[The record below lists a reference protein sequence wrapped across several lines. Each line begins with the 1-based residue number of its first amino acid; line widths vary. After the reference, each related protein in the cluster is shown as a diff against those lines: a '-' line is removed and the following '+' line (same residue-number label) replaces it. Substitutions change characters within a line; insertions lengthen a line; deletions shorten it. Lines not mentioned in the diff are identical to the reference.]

1 MSEVVKS
8 KIYQLLDTIKD
19 ESILNQL
26 MEDVTFYT
34 SKKDEIDKLA
44 PNQLSELDTAI
55 TEADNNETISL
66 DDFKKDL
73 HEWRTK

>member
-34 SKKDEIDKLA
+34 SKKDEIDKLT

>member
-19 ESILNQL
+19 ENILNQL

-34 SKKDEIDKLA
+34 SKKDEINKLT
-44 PNQLSELDTAI
+44 PNQLSELDAAI
-55 TEADNNETISL
+55 KEADNNETISL

>member
-34 SKKDEIDKLA
+34 SKTDEIDKLT
-44 PNQLSELDTAI
+44 PNQLSELDAAI

>member
-1 MSEVVKS
+1 MSEVIKS

-19 ESILNQL
+19 ENILNQL

-34 SKKDEIDKLA
+34 SKKDEINKLT
-44 PNQLSELDTAI
+44 PNQLSELDAAI
-55 TEADNNETISL
+55 KEADNNETISL

>member
-19 ESILNQL
+19 ENILNQL
-26 MEDVTFYT
+26 MEDVTFYA
-34 SKKDEIDKLA
+34 SKKDEVNKLT
-44 PNQLSELDTAI
+44 PHQLSELDAAI
-55 TEADNNETISL
+55 KEADNNETISL

-73 HEWRTK
+73 HEWRSK